1 MGGHTGATTTT
12 DTGTALVRGCIGSTR
27 GVGHAEGGGDTPA
40 ATGGGIAEVSTRQP
54 AHQGRSTPIQTLLPS
69 ASLANLN
76 FSFHRLQ
83 KISKE
88 EEMQV
93 QEMQEAPSLSLPR
106 PVHSAWSQGSHLPK
120 E

>member
-12 DTGTALVRGCIGSTR
+12 DTGAALVRGCIGSTR

-40 ATGGGIAEVSTRQP
+40 ATGGGIAEVSTQQP
-54 AHQGRSTPIQTLLPS
+54 SPPVLLPIKAGVPLTKPCCFPGS
-69 ASLANLN
+69 QANLN

-93 QEMQEAPSLSLPR
+93 QEM
-106 PVHSAWSQGSHLPK
+106 
-120 E
+120 